1 MIYFIIRN
9 IKLLLLFIFFSS
21 TLIYSQKN
29 FDDITDTIETV
40 TFKEFKVPSEKNIV
54 VTNVLSAD
62 VSAIVYSETGAKIG
76 DVERLWRDK
85 SKEYMRKTTR
95 GGRGETVQ
103 FYAIDKIDKAGNYY
117 LSIEINY
124 VDEYNRNQSATLNYL
139 IIIENPSRPSDVEI
153 SNSTEYYYGEKKS
166 FSFNTAEFN
175 KVDAYS
181 YTIED
186 NAGNLVDS
194 SKGPIVM
201 LDDVLNNTNNA
212 GKELTIKGFYEDKQ
226 FYYTVNGENEPKIS
240 EWSFSVK
247 VPNLEF
253 FGLLADK
260 ENEDDLAK
268 NAPFY
273 YGSPK
278 STQILFTFIQKTA
291 SGGYII
297 ERPDFRNARVSATP
311 SGILKK
317 NWNFSKRGVFAY
329 FTFQID
335 ENWVNNNFGGECQQ
349 EYIELNISFVDQF
362 NRKREF
368 NFDGYVL
375 N

>member
-1 MIYFIIRN
+1 MT
-9 IKLLLLFIFFSS
+9 IF
-21 TLIYSQKN
+21 SQSES
-29 FDDITDTIETV
+29 FDDTVSAV
-40 TFKEFKVPSEKNIV
+40 TFKEFKIPSERNIV
-54 VTNVLSAD
+54 FENVLNINANATLYDDNGDEVRKIENIWRSI
-62 VSAIVYSETGAKIG
+62 SSENLKQQ
-76 DVERLWRDK
+76 
-85 SKEYMRKTTR
+85 TR
-95 GGRGETVQ
+95 GGRGETIQ
-103 FYAIDKIDKAGNYY
+103 FNLKSTIIEKGRYSVEFNFNFIDENRRKNSAAAKY
-117 LSIEINY
+117 L
-124 VDEYNRNQSATLNYL
+124 VVV
-139 IIIENPSRPSDVEI
+139 ENPSRT
-153 SNSTEYYYGEKKS
+153 TEVDLNESRSYYYGEKKS

-175 KVDAYS
+175 KVDVYS

-240 EWSFSVK
+240 EWSFSVN

-278 STQILFTFIQKTA
+278 STRILFTFIQKTA